1 VTRGRFFSREDDTA
15 TWEPVVINERFAREL
30 FGEADPLGQNISG
43 DRDPQGEPEI
53 ERRVVGVIG
62 AYRQEGEFDPPGSYV
77 LVRHRPEDPREP
89 FRGDLL
95 LRVDPGSTAE
105 LEERLLKTAQEVA
118 PGWSLR
124 LEPLETARQR
134 NARMYMA
141 PVLIVGLVA
150 AFLATMVALGLTG
163 VLWLGVTRRTREI
176 GLRRA
181 KGASAADI
189 RFQVLG
195 EILVLATLSLLPGVV
210 LALQL
215 PLVGALPV
223 RGAVFAAS
231 LAISVAGIYLLA
243 VLCGFYP
250 ARLAT
255 RVQPAEA
262 LHYE

>member
-1 VTRGRFFSREDDTA
+1 
-15 TWEPVVINERFAREL
+15 
-30 FGEADPLGQNISG
+30 
-43 DRDPQGEPEI
+43 
-53 ERRVVGVIG
+53 
-62 AYRQEGEFDPPGSYV
+62 V

-150 AFLATMVALGLTG
+150 AFLAMMVALGLTG

-215 PLVGALPV
+215 PLVEALPV

>member
-1 VTRGRFFSREDDTA
+1 VF
-15 TWEPVVINERFAREL
+15 
-30 FGEADPLGQNISG
+30 
-43 DRDPQGEPEI
+43 
-53 ERRVVGVIG
+53 
-62 AYRQEGEFDPPGSYV
+62 
-77 LVRHRPEDPREP
+77 VRHRPEDPREI

-95 LRVDPGSTAE
+95 LRVAPGSTAD
-105 LEERLLKTAQEVA
+105 LEERLLKTAQAIA
-118 PGWSLR
+118 PSWSLR
-124 LEPLETARQR
+124 LEPLETARRR
-134 NARMYMA
+134 NARIYLA
-141 PVLIVGLVA
+141 PVLVVGLVA
-150 AFLATMVALGLTG
+150 AFLALMVALGLTG

-181 KGASAADI
+181 KGASAGDI
-189 RFQVLG
+189 AFQVLG
-195 EILVLATLSLLPGVV
+195 EILVLTTLALLPGVL

-231 LAISVAGIYLLA
+231 LAFSIAGIYLLA
-243 VLCGFYP
+243 VLCGWYP